1 MRSRYLILL
10 VLLALLPFVTGCS
23 TTANPPSEPALVAI
37 PAGFPPLPVPSSNAL
52 TADRIALGKRLF
64 YDKQLSR
71 TREVACGSCHLQEN
85 SFADPRRFSLGVEGR
100 IGKRNAPP
108 LMNMAYNTSFFWDG
122 GVPTLEQQVI
132 GPVTNP
138 LEMDMSLE
146 DVAERLKGDPTYVSM
161 FQKAYS
167 QAPAPE
173 WITKAIASFERT
185 FVSGHSRYDKFNA
198 GGTDALTREEKH
210 GMDLF
215 FSETADCFHCHIGF
229 NFTNESFQNN
239 GLYAVYADSGRML
252 ITEQARDRGK
262 FKVPS
267 LRNIAL
273 TAPYMHDGS
282 LATLEEVVEHYN
294 KGGNGNPNSDPVIR
308 QLGLSA
314 EEKADLIA
322 FLRALTDDEFI
333 NNPSFKE

>member
-1 MRSRYLILL
+1 ML
-10 VLLALLPFVTGCS
+10 LLPLLTGCS
-23 TTANPPSEPALVAI
+23 STADAPPEPALVSI
-37 PAGFPPLPVPSSNAL
+37 PAGFPALPVPSSNAL

-71 TREVACGSCHLQEN
+71 TNEIACGSCHLQEN
-85 SFADPRRFSLGVEGR
+85 AFADPRRFSVGVQGR
-100 IGKRNAPP
+100 MGKRNAPP

-138 LEMDMSLE
+138 LEMNMTLE
-146 DVAERLKGDPTYVSM
+146 EVADRLKGDPAYVAM
-161 FQKAYS
+161 FQSAYS
-167 QAPAPE
+167 QLPAPE

-185 FVSGHSRYDKFNA
+185 LVSGHSRYDMYTA
-198 GGTDALTREEKH
+198 GKTDALTREEKH

-215 FSETADCFHCHIGF
+215 FSEAADCFHCHIGF

-294 KGGNGNPNSDPVIR
+294 NGGNGNPNSDPVIR
-308 QLGLSA
+308 KLGLTA
-314 EEKADLIA
+314 AEKADLIA

-333 NNPSFKE
+333 NNPAHK